1 MLIFNEKTGFSVQEP
16 QEVREE
22 VAQSWINAFKS
33 DDTPDINTAPET
45 PQGQIIDAETLAI
58 TQKDAEL
65 AFLANMFNPKTAR
78 GIWQDALAEIYF
90 IKRKKA
96 VNSRCYCVL
105 TGLKGTVIEK
115 GSKIQS
121 SADGTYWNLLEDV
134 TIQNNGSV
142 IALFECESEG
152 AVIASP
158 NTLNKIITTVAGW
171 DTVNNVQSATVGT
184 LEESQ
189 QAFEKRRYDSV
200 ALNSRGTTSSVYARV
215 LQLDNVV
222 GCYVV
227 DNKTNVVKTI
237 DNYDLKP
244 HSIYVAVLGG
254 SNQDIAE
261 AIYKSLSAGC
271 DYNGNTTIDV
281 TDENTKSVESV
292 TFMRPIQQNVY
303 IKVNLFNKDLP
314 NDYENLIKNAVINNF
329 YGLDLEVEIAGE
341 TLSRI
346 IMHDDVYSSRFL
358 PSILN
363 ANINSLLSVQVSL
376 DNVVFSDFVHIQL
389 DKEPVL
395 IADNITINVID
406 DEGINN
412 G

>member
-105 TGLKGTVIEK
+105 TGLNGTVIEK

-121 SADGTYWNLLEDV
+121 SADGTYWDLLEDV
-134 TIQNNGSV
+134 TINDNSSV
-142 IALFECESEG
+142 TALFECESEG

-171 DTVNNVQSATVGT
+171 DTVNNLQAATVGS

-200 ALNSRGTTSSVYARV
+200 ALNSVGTTASVFSRV
-215 LQLDNVV
+215 NQIDDVV

-227 DNKTNVVKTI
+227 DNKTNVNKII
-237 DNYDLKP
+237 DDYLLKP

-254 SNQDIAE
+254 NNQEIAE

-271 DYNGNTTIDV
+271 DYNGNTQITVVDPH
-281 TDENTKSVESV
+281 THAKEKV
-292 TFMRPIQQNVY
+292 TFMRPTQQNVY
-303 IKVNLFNKDLP
+303 IKVNVFDKDLP
-314 NDYENLIKNAVINNF
+314 DDYENLIKNAVITNF
-329 YGLDLEVEIAGE
+329 YGQDEQIEIAGE
-341 TLSRI
+341 AVTRA
-346 IMHDDVYSSRFL
+346 IMGQDIYASRF
-358 PSILN
+358 
-363 ANINSLLSVQVSL
+363 
-376 DNVVFSDFVHIQL
+376 
-389 DKEPVL
+389 
-395 IADNITINVID
+395 
-406 DEGINN
+406 
-412 G
+412 

>member
-22 VAQSWINAFKS
+22 IAQSWINAFKS

-105 TGLKGTVIEK
+105 TGLNGTVIEK

-121 SADGTYWNLLEDV
+121 SADNTYWDLLETV
-134 TIQNNGSV
+134 TINGNSSV
-142 IALFECESEG
+142 TALFECESEG

-171 DTVNNVQSATVGT
+171 DTVNNSQSATVGS

-200 ALNSRGTTSSVYARV
+200 ALNSVGTIASVFSRV
-215 LQLDNVV
+215 NQIDDVV

-227 DNKTNVVKTI
+227 DNKTNVNKII
-237 DNYDLKP
+237 DDYLLKP
-244 HSIYVAVLGG
+244 HSIYVAVIGG

-261 AIYKSLSAGC
+261 AIYRSLSAGC
-271 DYNGNTTIDV
+271 DYNGNTQITVVDPH
-281 TDENTKSVESV
+281 THAKEKV
-292 TFMRPIQQNVY
+292 TFMRPTQQNVY
-303 IKVNLFNKDLP
+303 IKVNVFDKDLP
-314 NDYENLIKNAVINNF
+314 DDYENLIKNAVITNF
-329 YGLDLEVEIAGE
+329 YGQDEQIEIAGE
-341 TLSRI
+341 AVTRA
-346 IMHDDVYSSRFL
+346 IMGQDIYASRFL

-363 ANINSLLSVQVSL
+363 KNISSLLSVQISL
-376 DNVVFSDFVHIQL
+376 DNQPFSDYVHSKI
-389 DKEPVL
+389 DKEPYIDESKITVNL
-395 IADNITINVID
+395 I
-406 DEGINN
+406 EP
-412 G
+412 

>member
-78 GIWQDALAEIYF
+78 GIWQDALGEIYF

-121 SADGTYWNLLEDV
+121 SADSTYWNLLETV
-134 TIQNNGSV
+134 TINGNSSV
-142 IALFECESEG
+142 TALFECESEG

-171 DTVNNVQSATVGT
+171 DTVNNSQAATVGT

-222 GCYVV
+222 GCYVI
-227 DNKTNVVKTI
+227 DNKTNIVKTI
-237 DNYDLKP
+237 DDYDLKP

-254 SNQDIAE
+254 NNQEIAE

-281 TDENTKSVESV
+281 TDENTKAVESV

-329 YGLDLEVEIAGE
+329 YGLDQEVEIAGKK
-341 TLSRI
+341 LSRI

-376 DNVVFSDFVHIQL
+376 DNVDFSDFIHIQI

-406 DEGINN
+406 DEE
-412 G
+412 

>member
-16 QEVREE
+16 QEVRKE
-22 VAQSWINAFKS
+22 VAQSWVNAFKS

-105 TGLKGTVIEK
+105 TGLNGTVIEK

-121 SADGTYWNLLEDV
+121 SADNTYWNLLEDV
-134 TIQNNGSV
+134 TINDNSSV
-142 IALFECESEG
+142 TALFECESEG

-171 DTVNNVQSATVGT
+171 DTVNNIQSATVGT

-200 ALNSRGTTSSVYARV
+200 ALNSVGTTASVFSRV
-215 LQLDNVV
+215 NQIDDVV

-227 DNKTNVVKTI
+227 DNKTNVNKII
-237 DNYDLKP
+237 DDYLLKP
-244 HSIYVAVLGG
+244 HSIYVAVIGG

-261 AIYKSLSAGC
+261 AIYRSLSAGC
-271 DYNGNTTIDV
+271 DYNGNTQITVVDPH
-281 TDENTKSVESV
+281 THAKEKV
-292 TFMRPIQQNVY
+292 TF
-303 IKVNLFNKDLP
+303 LP
-314 NDYENLIKNAVINNF
+314 LEFLCESLVM
-329 YGLDLEVEIAGE
+329 YG
-341 TLSRI
+341 
-346 IMHDDVYSSRFL
+346 
-358 PSILN
+358 
-363 ANINSLLSVQVSL
+363 
-376 DNVVFSDFVHIQL
+376 
-389 DKEPVL
+389 KEP
-395 IADNITINVID
+395 
-406 DEGINN
+406 
-412 G
+412 

>member
-22 VAQSWINAFKS
+22 IAQSWINAFKS

-105 TGLKGTVIEK
+105 TGLNGTVIEK

-121 SADGTYWNLLEDV
+121 SADSTYWNLLETV
-134 TIQNNGSV
+134 TINDNSSV
-142 IALFECESEG
+142 TALFECETEG

-171 DTVNNVQSATVGT
+171 DTVNNIQSATVGS

-200 ALNSRGTTSSVYARV
+200 ALNSVGTTASVFSRV
-215 LQLDNVV
+215 NQIDDVV

-227 DNKTNVVKTI
+227 DNKTNVNKII
-237 DNYDLKP
+237 DDYLLKP
-244 HSIYVAVLGG
+244 HSIYVAVIGG

-261 AIYKSLSAGC
+261 AIYRSLSAGC
-271 DYNGNTTIDV
+271 DYNGNTQITVVDPH
-281 TDENTKSVESV
+281 THAKEKV
-292 TFMRPIQQNVY
+292 TFMRPTLQNVY
-303 IKVNLFNKDLP
+303 IKVNVFDKDLP
-314 NDYENLIKNAVINNF
+314 DDYETLIKNAVITNF
-329 YGLDLEVEIAGE
+329 YGQDEQIEIAGE
-341 TLSRI
+341 AVTRA
-346 IMHDDVYSSRFL
+346 IMGQDIYASRFL

-363 ANINSLLSVQVSL
+363 KNISSLLSVQISL
-376 DNVVFSDFVHIQL
+376 DNQAFSDYVHIKI
-389 DKEPVL
+389 DKEPY
-395 IADNITINVID
+395 IDKSNITVNLI
-406 DEGINN
+406 EP
-412 G
+412 

>member
-22 VAQSWINAFKS
+22 ISQSWINAFKS

-96 VNSRCYCVL
+96 VNSRCYCIL

-121 SADGTYWNLLEDV
+121 EADSTYWDLLETV
-134 TIQNNGSV
+134 TINNNSSV
-142 IALFECESEG
+142 TALFECESEG

-158 NTLNKIITTVAGW
+158 NTLTKIITTVAGW
-171 DTVNNVQSATVGT
+171 DTVNNIQSATVGT

-227 DNKTNVVKTI
+227 DNKTNIVKTI
-237 DNYDLKP
+237 DDYDLKP

-254 SNQDIAE
+254 NNQEIAE

-281 TDENTKSVESV
+281 TDEHTKSVESV

-329 YGLDLEVEIAGE
+329 YGLDREVEIAGE

-406 DEGINN
+406 DEE
-412 G
+412 

>member
-22 VAQSWINAFKS
+22 MAQSWINAFKS

-121 SADGTYWNLLEDV
+121 EADGTYWNLLEDV
-134 TIQNNGSV
+134 TIHNNGSV
-142 IALFECESEG
+142 IALFECETKG

-158 NTLNKIITTVAGW
+158 NTLTKIITTVAGW
-171 DTVNNVQSATVGT
+171 DTVNNIQSATVGT

-189 QAFEKRRYDSV
+189 QSFEKRRYDSV

-215 LQLDNVV
+215 LQIDNVV

-227 DNKTNVVKTI
+227 DNKTNIVKTI
-237 DNYDLKP
+237 DDYDLKP

-271 DYNGNTTIDV
+271 DYNGNTTIEV

-314 NDYENLIKNAVINNF
+314 NDYEDLIKNAVINNF
-329 YGLDLEVEIAGE
+329 YGLDREVEIAGE
-341 TLSRI
+341 TLSRV

-376 DNVVFSDFVHIQL
+376 DNVDFSDFIHIQL

-406 DEGINN
+406 KE
-412 G
+412 

>member
-22 VAQSWINAFKS
+22 IAQSWINAFKS

-105 TGLKGTVIEK
+105 TGLNGTVIEK

-121 SADGTYWNLLEDV
+121 SADGTYWDLLETV
-134 TIQNNGSV
+134 TINDNSSV
-142 IALFECESEG
+142 TALFECETEG

-171 DTVNNVQSATVGT
+171 DTVNNIWSATVGS

-200 ALNSRGTTSSVYARV
+200 ALNSVGTTASVFSRV
-215 LQLDNVV
+215 NQIDDVV

-227 DNKTNVVKTI
+227 DNKTNVNKII
-237 DNYDLKP
+237 DDYLLKP
-244 HSIYVAVLGG
+244 HSIYVAVIGG

-261 AIYKSLSAGC
+261 AIYRSLSAGC
-271 DYNGNTTIDV
+271 DYNGNTQV
-281 TDENTKSVESV
+281 TVVDPHTHAKEKV
-292 TFMRPIQQNVY
+292 TFMRPTPQNVY
-303 IKVNLFNKDLP
+303 IKVNVFDKDLP
-314 NDYENLIKNAVINNF
+314 DDYDTLIKNAVITNF
-329 YGLDLEVEIAGE
+329 YGQDEQIEIAGE
-341 TLSRI
+341 AVTRA
-346 IMHDDVYSSRFL
+346 IMGQDIYASRFL

-363 ANINSLLSVQVSL
+363 KNISSLLSVQISL
-376 DNVVFSDFVHIQL
+376 DNQTFSDYVHIKI
-389 DKEPVL
+389 DKEPY
-395 IADNITINVID
+395 IDESNITVNLI
-406 DEGINN
+406 EP
-412 G
+412 

>member
-22 VAQSWINAFKS
+22 IAQSWINAFKS

-105 TGLKGTVIEK
+105 TGLNGTVIEK

-121 SADGTYWNLLEDV
+121 EADNTYWNLLEDV

-152 AVIASP
+152 AIIASP
-158 NTLNKIITTVAGW
+158 NTLTKIITTVAGW
-171 DTVNNVQSATVGT
+171 DTVNNIQSATVGT

-200 ALNSRGTTSSVYARV
+200 ALNSVGTIASVFSRV
-215 LQLDNVV
+215 NQIDDVV

-227 DNKTNVVKTI
+227 DNKTNVNKII
-237 DNYDLKP
+237 DDYFLKP
-244 HSIYVAVLGG
+244 HSIYVAVIGG

-261 AIYKSLSAGC
+261 AIYRSLSAGC
-271 DYNGNTTIDV
+271 DYNGNTQITVVDPH
-281 TDENTKSVESV
+281 THAKEKV
-292 TFMRPIQQNVY
+292 TFMRPTQQKVY
-303 IKVNLFNKDLP
+303 IKVNVFDKDLP
-314 NDYENLIKNAVINNF
+314 DDYENLIKNAVITNF
-329 YGLDLEVEIAGE
+329 YGQDEQIEIAGE
-341 TLSRI
+341 AVTRA
-346 IMHDDVYSSRFL
+346 IMGDDIYASRFL

-363 ANINSLLSVQVSL
+363 KNISSLLSVQISL
-376 DNVVFSDFVHIQL
+376 DNKVFSDYVHIKI
-389 DKEPVL
+389 DKEPY
-395 IADNITINVID
+395 IDESNITVNLI
-406 DEGINN
+406 EP
-412 G
+412 

>member
-22 VAQSWINAFKS
+22 IAQSWINAFKS

-96 VNSRCYCVL
+96 VNSRCYCIL
-105 TGLKGTVIEK
+105 TGLNGTVIEK

-121 SADGTYWNLLEDV
+121 SADSTYWDLLETV
-134 TIQNNGSV
+134 TINDNSSV
-142 IALFECESEG
+142 TALFECESEG

-171 DTVNNVQSATVGT
+171 DTVNNIQSATVGS

-200 ALNSRGTTSSVYARV
+200 ALNSVGTTASVFSRV
-215 LQLDNVV
+215 NQIDDVV

-227 DNKTNVVKTI
+227 DNKTNVNKII
-237 DNYDLKP
+237 DDYLLKP
-244 HSIYVAVLGG
+244 HSIYVAVIGG

-261 AIYKSLSAGC
+261 AIYRSLSAGC
-271 DYNGNTTIDV
+271 DYNGNTQITVADPH
-281 TDENTKSVESV
+281 THAKEKV
-292 TFMRPIQQNVY
+292 TFMRPTLQNVY
-303 IKVNLFNKDLP
+303 IKVNVFDKDLP
-314 NDYENLIKNAVINNF
+314 DDYENLIKNAVITNF
-329 YGLDLEVEIAGE
+329 YGQDEQIEIAGE
-341 TLSRI
+341 AVTRA
-346 IMHDDVYSSRFL
+346 IMGQDIYASRFL

-363 ANINSLLSVQVSL
+363 KNISSLLSVQISL
-376 DNVVFSDFVHIQL
+376 DNQVFSDYVHIKI
-389 DKEPVL
+389 DKEPY
-395 IADNITINVID
+395 IDESNITVNLI
-406 DEGINN
+406 EP
-412 G
+412 

>member
-105 TGLKGTVIEK
+105 TGLNGTVIEK

-121 SADGTYWNLLEDV
+121 SADGTYWDLLEDV
-134 TIQNNGSV
+134 TINDNSSV
-142 IALFECESEG
+142 TALFECESEG

-171 DTVNNVQSATVGT
+171 DTVNNSQSATVGS

-200 ALNSRGTTSSVYARV
+200 ALNSVGTTASVFSRV
-215 LQLDNVV
+215 NQIDDVV

-227 DNKTNVVKTI
+227 DNKTNVNKII
-237 DNYDLKP
+237 DDYLLKP
-244 HSIYVAVLGG
+244 HSIYVAVIGG

-261 AIYKSLSAGC
+261 AIYRSLSAGC
-271 DYNGNTTIDV
+271 DYNGNTQITVVDPHTHAKEKVI
-281 TDENTKSVESV
+281 
-292 TFMRPIQQNVY
+292 FMRPTLQNVY
-303 IKVNLFNKDLP
+303 IKVNVFDKDLP
-314 NDYENLIKNAVINNF
+314 DNYETLIKNAVITNF
-329 YGLDLEVEIAGE
+329 YGQDEQIEIAGE
-341 TLSRI
+341 AVTRA
-346 IMHDDVYSSRFL
+346 IMGQDIYASRFL

-363 ANINSLLSVQVSL
+363 KNISSLLSVQISL
-376 DNVVFSDFVHIQL
+376 DNQSFSDYVHIKI
-389 DKEPVL
+389 DKEPY
-395 IADNITINVID
+395 IDESNITVNLI
-406 DEGINN
+406 EP
-412 G
+412 

>member
-22 VAQSWINAFKS
+22 IAQSWINAFKS

-105 TGLKGTVIEK
+105 TGLNGTVIEK

-121 SADGTYWNLLEDV
+121 SADSTYWDLLEDV
-134 TIQNNGSV
+134 TINDNSSV
-142 IALFECESEG
+142 TALFECESEG

-158 NTLNKIITTVAGW
+158 NTLNKIITTIAGW
-171 DTVNNVQSATVGT
+171 DTVNNIQPAAVGS

-200 ALNSRGTTSSVYARV
+200 ALNSVGTTASVFSRV
-215 LQLDNVV
+215 NQIDDVV

-227 DNKTNVVKTI
+227 DNKTNVNKII
-237 DNYDLKP
+237 DDYLLKP

-261 AIYKSLSAGC
+261 AIYRSLSAGC
-271 DYNGNTTIDV
+271 DYNGNTQITVIDPH
-281 TDENTKSVESV
+281 THAKEKV
-292 TFMRPIQQNVY
+292 TFMRPALQNVY
-303 IKVNLFNKDLP
+303 IKVNVFDKDLP
-314 NDYENLIKNAVINNF
+314 DDYENLIKNAVITNF
-329 YGLDLEVEIAGE
+329 YGQDEQIEIAGE
-341 TLSRI
+341 AVTRA
-346 IMHDDVYSSRFL
+346 IMGDDIYASRFL

-363 ANINSLLSVQVSL
+363 KNISSLLSVQISL
-376 DNVVFSDFVHIQL
+376 DNQTFSDYVHIKI
-389 DKEPVL
+389 DKEPY
-395 IADNITINVID
+395 ISSANITVNLI
-406 DEGINN
+406 EAEE
-412 G
+412 

>member
-22 VAQSWINAFKS
+22 IAQSWINAFKS

-105 TGLKGTVIEK
+105 TGLNGTVIEK

-121 SADGTYWNLLEDV
+121 SADSTYWDLLETV
-134 TIQNNGSV
+134 TINGNSSV
-142 IALFECESEG
+142 TALFECESEG

-171 DTVNNVQSATVGT
+171 DTVNNSQSATVGS

-200 ALNSRGTTSSVYARV
+200 ALNSVGTTASVFSRV
-215 LQLDNVV
+215 NQIDDVV

-227 DNKTNVVKTI
+227 DNKTNVNKII
-237 DNYDLKP
+237 DDYLLKP
-244 HSIYVAVLGG
+244 HSIYVAVIGG

-261 AIYKSLSAGC
+261 AIYRSLSAGC
-271 DYNGNTTIDV
+271 DYNGNTQITVVDPH
-281 TDENTKSVESV
+281 THAKEKV
-292 TFMRPIQQNVY
+292 TFMRPTPQNVY
-303 IKVNLFNKDLP
+303 IKVNVFDKDLP
-314 NDYENLIKNAVINNF
+314 DDYENLIKNAVITNF
-329 YGLDLEVEIAGE
+329 YGQDEQIEIAGE
-341 TLSRI
+341 AVTRA
-346 IMHDDVYSSRFL
+346 IMGQDIYASRFL

-363 ANINSLLSVQVSL
+363 KNISSLLSVQISL
-376 DNVVFSDFVHIQL
+376 DNQSFSDYVHIKI
-389 DKEPVL
+389 DKEPY
-395 IADNITINVID
+395 IDENNITVNLI
-406 DEGINN
+406 EP
-412 G
+412 

>member
-22 VAQSWINAFKS
+22 IAQSWINAFKS

-105 TGLKGTVIEK
+105 TGLNGTVIEK

-121 SADGTYWNLLEDV
+121 STDSTYWDLLETV
-134 TIQNNGSV
+134 TIEGNSSV
-142 IALFECESEG
+142 TALFECESEG

-171 DTVNNVQSATVGT
+171 DTVNNSQSATVGS

-200 ALNSRGTTSSVYARV
+200 ALNSVGTTASVFSRV
-215 LQLDNVV
+215 NQIDDVV

-227 DNKTNVVKTI
+227 DNKTNVNKII
-237 DNYDLKP
+237 DDYLLKP
-244 HSIYVAVLGG
+244 HSIYVAVIGG

-261 AIYKSLSAGC
+261 AIYRSLSAGC
-271 DYNGNTTIDV
+271 DYNGNTQITVVDPHTHAKEKI
-281 TDENTKSVESV
+281 
-292 TFMRPIQQNVY
+292 TFMRPTPQNVY
-303 IKVNLFNKDLP
+303 IKVNVFDKDLP
-314 NDYENLIKNAVINNF
+314 DDYDTLIKNAVITNF
-329 YGLDLEVEIAGE
+329 YGQDEQIEIAGE
-341 TLSRI
+341 AVTRA
-346 IMHDDVYSSRFL
+346 IMGQDIYASRFL

-363 ANINSLLSVQVSL
+363 KNISSLLSVQISL
-376 DNVVFSDFVHIQL
+376 DNQTFSDYVHIKI
-389 DKEPVL
+389 DKEPY
-395 IADNITINVID
+395 IDESNITVNLI
-406 DEGINN
+406 
-412 G
+412 

>member
-22 VAQSWINAFKS
+22 VAQSWVNAFKS
-33 DDTPDINTAPET
+33 DNTPDINTAPET

-90 IKRKKA
+90 IKRKKS

-105 TGLKGTVIEK
+105 TGLNGTVIEK

-121 SADGTYWNLLEDV
+121 AADNTYWNLLETV
-134 TIQNNGSV
+134 TIKNDGSV
-142 IALFECESEG
+142 IALFECETEG
-152 AVIASP
+152 AIIASP
-158 NTLNKIITTVAGW
+158 NTLTKIITTVAGW
-171 DTVNNVQSATVGT
+171 DTVNNSQAATVGT

-271 DYNGNTTIDV
+271 DYNGNTTIDI
-281 TDENTKSVESV
+281 TDEHTKAVESV
-292 TFMRPIQQNVY
+292 TFMRPVQQNVY

-314 NDYENLIKNAVINNF
+314 NDYETLIKNAVINNF
-329 YGLDLEVEIAGE
+329 YGLDQEVEIAGE

-376 DNVVFSDFVHIQL
+376 DNVDFSDFVHIQL

-406 DEGINN
+406 DEE
-412 G
+412 

>member
-22 VAQSWINAFKS
+22 IAQSWINAFKS

-105 TGLKGTVIEK
+105 TGLNGTVIEK

-121 SADGTYWNLLEDV
+121 SADGTYWDLLEDV
-134 TIQNNGSV
+134 TINDNSSV
-142 IALFECESEG
+142 TALFECESEG

-171 DTVNNVQSATVGT
+171 DTVNNLQAATVGS

-200 ALNSRGTTSSVYARV
+200 ALNSVGTTASVFSRV
-215 LQLDNVV
+215 NQIDDVV

-227 DNKTNVVKTI
+227 DNKTNVNKII
-237 DNYDLKP
+237 DDYLLKP

-254 SNQDIAE
+254 NNQEIAE

-271 DYNGNTTIDV
+271 DYNGNTQITVVDPH
-281 TDENTKSVESV
+281 THAKEKV
-292 TFMRPIQQNVY
+292 TFMRPTQQNVY
-303 IKVNLFNKDLP
+303 IKVNVFDKDLP
-314 NDYENLIKNAVINNF
+314 DDYENLIKNAVITNF
-329 YGLDLEVEIAGE
+329 YGQDEQIEIAGE
-341 TLSRI
+341 AVTRA
-346 IMHDDVYSSRFL
+346 IMGQDIYASRFL

-363 ANINSLLSVQVSL
+363 KNISSLLSVQISL
-376 DNVVFSDFVHIQL
+376 DNQTFSDYVHIKI
-389 DKEPVL
+389 DKEPY
-395 IADNITINVID
+395 IDESNITVNLI
-406 DEGINN
+406 EP
-412 G
+412 

>member
-22 VAQSWINAFKS
+22 IAQSWINAFKS

-105 TGLKGTVIEK
+105 TGLNGTVIEK

-121 SADGTYWNLLEDV
+121 SADGTYWDLLEDV
-134 TIQNNGSV
+134 TINDNSSV
-142 IALFECESEG
+142 TALFECESEG

-171 DTVNNVQSATVGT
+171 DTVNNLQAATVGS

-200 ALNSRGTTSSVYARV
+200 ALNSVGTTASVFSRV
-215 LQLDNVV
+215 NQIDDVV

-227 DNKTNVVKTI
+227 DNKTNVNKII
-237 DNYDLKP
+237 DDYLLKP

-254 SNQDIAE
+254 NNQEIAE

-271 DYNGNTTIDV
+271 DYNGNTQITVVDSH
-281 TDENTKSVESV
+281 THAKEKV
-292 TFMRPIQQNVY
+292 TFMRPTQQNVY
-303 IKVNLFNKDLP
+303 IKVNVFDKDLP
-314 NDYENLIKNAVINNF
+314 DDYENLIKNAVISNF
-329 YGLDLEVEIAGE
+329 YGQDEQIEIAGE
-341 TLSRI
+341 AVTRA
-346 IMHDDVYSSRFL
+346 IMGQDIYASRFL

-363 ANINSLLSVQVSL
+363 KNISSLLSVQISL
-376 DNVVFSDFVHIQL
+376 DNQTFSDYVHIKI
-389 DKEPVL
+389 DKEPY
-395 IADNITINVID
+395 IDESNITVNLI
-406 DEGINN
+406 EP
-412 G
+412 

>member
-105 TGLKGTVIEK
+105 TGLNGTLIEK

-121 SADGTYWNLLEDV
+121 SADNTYWDLLETV
-134 TIQNNGSV
+134 TINDNSSV
-142 IALFECESEG
+142 TALFECETEG

-171 DTVNNVQSATVGT
+171 DTVNNSQAATVGS

-200 ALNSRGTTSSVYARV
+200 ALNSVGTTASVFSRV
-215 LQLDNVV
+215 NQIDDVV

-227 DNKTNVVKTI
+227 DNKTNVNKII
-237 DNYDLKP
+237 DDYLLKP
-244 HSIYVAVLGG
+244 HSIYVAVIGG

-261 AIYKSLSAGC
+261 AIYRSLSAGC
-271 DYNGNTTIDV
+271 DYNGNTQITVVDPH
-281 TDENTKSVESV
+281 THAKEKV
-292 TFMRPIQQNVY
+292 TFMRPTSQNVY
-303 IKVNLFNKDLP
+303 IKVNVFDKDLP
-314 NDYENLIKNAVINNF
+314 DDYENLIKNAVITNF
-329 YGLDLEVEIAGE
+329 YGQDEQIEIAGE
-341 TLSRI
+341 AVTRA
-346 IMHDDVYSSRFL
+346 IMGQDIYASRFL

-363 ANINSLLSVQVSL
+363 KNISSLLSVQISL
-376 DNVVFSDFVHIQL
+376 DNQTFSDYVHIKI
-389 DKEPVL
+389 DKEPY
-395 IADNITINVID
+395 IDESNITVNLI
-406 DEGINN
+406 EP
-412 G
+412 

>member
-22 VAQSWINAFKS
+22 IAQSWINAFKS

-105 TGLKGTVIEK
+105 SGLNGTVIEK

-121 SADGTYWNLLEDV
+121 SADSTYWDLLEDV
-134 TIQNNGSV
+134 TIEGNSSV
-142 IALFECESEG
+142 TALFECESEG

-171 DTVNNVQSATVGT
+171 DTVNNIQSATVGS

-200 ALNSRGTTSSVYARV
+200 ALNSVGTTASVFSRV
-215 LQLDNVV
+215 NQIDDVV

-227 DNKTNVVKTI
+227 DNKTNVNKII
-237 DNYDLKP
+237 DDYLLKP
-244 HSIYVAVLGG
+244 HSIYVAVIGG

-261 AIYKSLSAGC
+261 AIYRSLSAGC
-271 DYNGNTTIDV
+271 DYNGNTQV
-281 TDENTKSVESV
+281 TVVDPHTHAKEKV
-292 TFMRPIQQNVY
+292 TFMRPAPQNVY
-303 IKVNLFNKDLP
+303 IKVNVFDKDLP
-314 NDYENLIKNAVINNF
+314 DDYENLIKNAVITNF
-329 YGLDLEVEIAGE
+329 YGQDEQIEIAGE
-341 TLSRI
+341 AVTRA
-346 IMHDDVYSSRFL
+346 IMGQDIYASRFL

-363 ANINSLLSVQVSL
+363 KNISSLLSVQISL
-376 DNVVFSDFVHIQL
+376 DNQVFSDYVHIKI
-389 DKEPVL
+389 DKEPYV
-395 IADNITINVID
+395 DESNITVNLI
-406 DEGINN
+406 EP
-412 G
+412 

>member
-1 MLIFNEKTGFSVQEP
+1 MLIFNEKTGFTVQEP

-105 TGLKGTVIEK
+105 TGLNGTLIEK

-121 SADGTYWNLLEDV
+121 SADSTYWDLLEDV
-134 TIQNNGSV
+134 TINDNSSV
-142 IALFECESEG
+142 TALFECESEG

-171 DTVNNVQSATVGT
+171 DTVNNSQAATVGS

-200 ALNSRGTTSSVYARV
+200 ALNSVGTTASVFSRV
-215 LQLDNVV
+215 NQIDDVV

-227 DNKTNVVKTI
+227 DNKTNVNKII
-237 DNYDLKP
+237 DDYLLKP
-244 HSIYVAVLGG
+244 HSIYVAVIGG

-261 AIYKSLSAGC
+261 AIYRSLSAGC
-271 DYNGNTTIDV
+271 DYNGNTQITVVDPH
-281 TDENTKSVESV
+281 THAKEKV
-292 TFMRPIQQNVY
+292 TFMRPTPQNVY
-303 IKVNLFNKDLP
+303 IKVNVFDKDLP
-314 NDYENLIKNAVINNF
+314 DDYENLIKNAVITNF
-329 YGLDLEVEIAGE
+329 YGQDEQIEIAGE
-341 TLSRI
+341 AVTRA
-346 IMHDDVYSSRFL
+346 IMGQDIYASRFL

-363 ANINSLLSVQVSL
+363 KNISSLLSVQISL
-376 DNVVFSDFVHIQL
+376 DNQSFSDYVHIKI
-389 DKEPVL
+389 DKEPY
-395 IADNITINVID
+395 IDESNITVNLI
-406 DEGINN
+406 EP
-412 G
+412 

>member
-16 QEVREE
+16 AEVREE
-22 VAQSWINAFKS
+22 IAQSWINAFKS

-105 TGLKGTVIEK
+105 TGLNGTVIEK

-121 SADGTYWNLLEDV
+121 SADNTYWDLLEDV
-134 TIQNNGSV
+134 TINGNSSV
-142 IALFECESEG
+142 TALFECESEG
-152 AVIASP
+152 AIIASP
-158 NTLNKIITTVAGW
+158 NTLTKIITTIAGW
-171 DTVNNVQSATVGT
+171 DTVNNSQSATVGS

-200 ALNSRGTTSSVYARV
+200 ALNSVGTTASVFSRV
-215 LQLDNVV
+215 NQIDDVV

-227 DNKTNVVKTI
+227 DNKTNVNKII
-237 DNYDLKP
+237 DDYLLKP
-244 HSIYVAVLGG
+244 HSIYVAVIGG

-261 AIYKSLSAGC
+261 AIYRSLSAGC
-271 DYNGNTTIDV
+271 DYNGNTQITVVDPH
-281 TDENTKSVESV
+281 THAKEKV
-292 TFMRPIQQNVY
+292 TFMRPISQNVY
-303 IKVNLFNKDLP
+303 IKVNVFDKDLP
-314 NDYENLIKNAVINNF
+314 DDYETLIKNAVITNF
-329 YGLDLEVEIAGE
+329 YGQDEQIEIAGE
-341 TLSRI
+341 AVTRA
-346 IMHDDVYSSRFL
+346 IMGQDIYASRFL

-363 ANINSLLSVQVSL
+363 KNISSLLSVQISL
-376 DNVVFSDFVHIQL
+376 DNQIFSDYVHIKI
-389 DKEPVL
+389 DKEPY
-395 IADNITINVID
+395 ISSANITVNLI
-406 DEGINN
+406 EAEE
-412 G
+412 

>member
-22 VAQSWINAFKS
+22 IAQSWINAFKS

-105 TGLKGTVIEK
+105 TGLNGTVIEK

-121 SADGTYWNLLEDV
+121 SADGTYWDLLEDV
-134 TIQNNGSV
+134 TINDNSSV
-142 IALFECESEG
+142 TALFECESEG

-171 DTVNNVQSATVGT
+171 DTVNNLQAATVGS

-200 ALNSRGTTSSVYARV
+200 ALNSVGTTASVFSRV
-215 LQLDNVV
+215 NQIDDVV

-227 DNKTNVVKTI
+227 DNKTNVNKII
-237 DNYDLKP
+237 DDYLLKP

-254 SNQDIAE
+254 NNQEIAE

-271 DYNGNTTIDV
+271 DYNGNTQITVVDPH
-281 TDENTKSVESV
+281 THAKEKV
-292 TFMRPIQQNVY
+292 TFMRPTQQNVY
-303 IKVNLFNKDLP
+303 IKVNVFDKDLP
-314 NDYENLIKNAVINNF
+314 DDYENLIKNAVISNF
-329 YGLDLEVEIAGE
+329 YGQDEQIEIAGE
-341 TLSRI
+341 AVTRV
-346 IMHDDVYSSRFL
+346 IMGQDIYASRFL

-363 ANINSLLSVQVSL
+363 KNISSLLSVQISL
-376 DNVVFSDFVHIQL
+376 DNQTFSDYVHIKI
-389 DKEPVL
+389 DKEPY
-395 IADNITINVID
+395 IDESNITVNLI
-406 DEGINN
+406 EP
-412 G
+412 

>member
-22 VAQSWINAFKS
+22 MAQSWINAFKS

-96 VNSRCYCVL
+96 VNSRCYCIL

-134 TIQNNGSV
+134 AIQNNGSV
-142 IALFECESEG
+142 IALFECETEG

-158 NTLNKIITTVAGW
+158 NTLTKIITTVAGW
-171 DTVNNVQSATVGT
+171 DTVNNSQAATVGT

-237 DNYDLKP
+237 DNYNLKP

-254 SNQDIAE
+254 NNQEIAE

-281 TDENTKSVESV
+281 TDENTKAVEPV
-292 TFMRPIQQNVY
+292 TFMRPVQQNVY

-314 NDYENLIKNAVINNF
+314 NDYETLIKNAIINNF
-329 YGLDLEVEIAGE
+329 YGLDREVEIAGE

-376 DNVVFSDFVHIQL
+376 DNVDFSDFVHIQL

-406 DEGINN
+406 DEE
-412 G
+412 

>member
-22 VAQSWINAFKS
+22 MAQSWINAFKS

-121 SADGTYWNLLEDV
+121 EADGTYWNLLEEV
-134 TIQNNGSV
+134 AIKNNGSV
-142 IALFECESEG
+142 IALFESETEG

-171 DTVNNVQSATVGT
+171 DTVNNSQAATVGT

-189 QAFEKRRYDSV
+189 QAFETRRYDSV

-227 DNKTNVVKTI
+227 DNKTNIVKTI
-237 DNYDLKP
+237 DDYDLKP

-271 DYNGNTTIDV
+271 DYNGNTTIDI
-281 TDENTKSVESV
+281 TDKNTKAVESV

-314 NDYENLIKNAVINNF
+314 NDYESLIKNAVINNF

-395 IADNITINVID
+395 IADNIIINVIN
-406 DEGINN
+406 DEE
-412 G
+412 

>member
-22 VAQSWINAFKS
+22 IAQSWINAFKS

-105 TGLKGTVIEK
+105 TGLNGTVIEK

-121 SADGTYWNLLEDV
+121 SADGTYWDLLEDV
-134 TIQNNGSV
+134 TIQNNSSV
-142 IALFECESEG
+142 TALFECESEG

-158 NTLNKIITTVAGW
+158 NTLTKIITTVAGW
-171 DTVNNVQSATVGT
+171 DTVNNIQSAIVGS

-200 ALNSRGTTSSVYARV
+200 ALNSVGTTASVFSRV
-215 LQLDNVV
+215 NQIDDVV

-227 DNKTNVVKTI
+227 DNKTNVNKII
-237 DNYDLKP
+237 DEYLLKP
-244 HSIYVAVLGG
+244 HSIYVAVIGG

-261 AIYKSLSAGC
+261 AIYRSLSAGC
-271 DYNGNTTIDV
+271 DYNGNTQV
-281 TDENTKSVESV
+281 TVVDPHTHAKEKV
-292 TFMRPIQQNVY
+292 TFMRPTPQNVY
-303 IKVNLFNKDLP
+303 IKVNVFDKDLP
-314 NDYENLIKNAVINNF
+314 DDYENLIKNAVITNF
-329 YGLDLEVEIAGE
+329 YGQDEQIEIAGE
-341 TLSRI
+341 AVTRA
-346 IMHDDVYSSRFL
+346 IMGQDIYASRFL

-363 ANINSLLSVQVSL
+363 KNISSLLSVQISL
-376 DNVVFSDFVHIQL
+376 DNQTFSDYVHIKI
-389 DKEPVL
+389 DKEPY
-395 IADNITINVID
+395 IDESNITVNLI
-406 DEGINN
+406 EP
-412 G
+412 

>member
-22 VAQSWINAFKS
+22 IAQSWINAFKS

-105 TGLKGTVIEK
+105 TGLNGTVIEK

-121 SADGTYWNLLEDV
+121 SADSTYWDLLEDV
-134 TIQNNGSV
+134 TIEGNSSV
-142 IALFECESEG
+142 TALFECESEG

-171 DTVNNVQSATVGT
+171 DTVNNIQSATVGS

-200 ALNSRGTTSSVYARV
+200 ALNSVGTTASVFSRV
-215 LQLDNVV
+215 NQIDDVV

-227 DNKTNVVKTI
+227 DNKTNVNKII
-237 DNYDLKP
+237 DDYLLKP
-244 HSIYVAVLGG
+244 HSIYVAVIGG

-261 AIYKSLSAGC
+261 AIYRSLSAGC
-271 DYNGNTTIDV
+271 DYNGNTQITVVDPH
-281 TDENTKSVESV
+281 THAKEKV
-292 TFMRPIQQNVY
+292 TFMRPTPQNVY
-303 IKVNLFNKDLP
+303 IKVNVFDKDLP
-314 NDYENLIKNAVINNF
+314 DDYENLIKNAVITNF
-329 YGLDLEVEIAGE
+329 YGQDEQIEIAGE
-341 TLSRI
+341 AVTRA
-346 IMHDDVYSSRFL
+346 IMGQDIYASRFL

-363 ANINSLLSVQVSL
+363 KNISSLLSVQISL
-376 DNVVFSDFVHIQL
+376 DNQSFSDYVHIKI
-389 DKEPVL
+389 DKEPY
-395 IADNITINVID
+395 IDENNITVNLI
-406 DEGINN
+406 EP
-412 G
+412 

>member
-22 VAQSWINAFKS
+22 IAQSWINAFKS

-58 TQKDAEL
+58 TQKDSEL

-96 VNSRCYCVL
+96 VNSRCYCIL

-121 SADGTYWNLLEDV
+121 EADGTYWNLLEDV

-142 IALFECESEG
+142 IALFECETEG
-152 AVIASP
+152 AIIASP
-158 NTLNKIITTVAGW
+158 NTLTKIITTVAGW
-171 DTVNNVQSATVGT
+171 DTVNNIQSATVGT

-227 DNKTNVVKTI
+227 DNKTNIVKTI

-254 SNQDIAE
+254 NNQEIAE

-314 NDYENLIKNAVINNF
+314 NDYEDLIKNAVINNF
-329 YGLDLEVEIAGE
+329 YGLDSEVEIAGE
-341 TLSRI
+341 TLSRV

-406 DEGINN
+406 DKE
-412 G
+412 

>member
-22 VAQSWINAFKS
+22 MAQSWINAFKS

-96 VNSRCYCVL
+96 VNSRCYCIL

-121 SADGTYWNLLEDV
+121 SADNTYWNSLEDV

-142 IALFECESEG
+142 IALFECETEG

-158 NTLNKIITTVAGW
+158 NTLTKIITTVAGW
-171 DTVNNVQSATVGT
+171 DTVNNIQSATVGT

-237 DNYDLKP
+237 DEYDLKP

-281 TDENTKSVESV
+281 ADENTKSVESV
-292 TFMRPIQQNVY
+292 TFMRPVQQNVY

-314 NDYENLIKNAVINNF
+314 NDYEDLIKNAVINNF

-376 DNVVFSDFVHIQL
+376 DNVVFGDFVHIQL

-406 DEGINN
+406 DEES
-412 G
+412 

>member
-105 TGLKGTVIEK
+105 SGLNGTVIEK

-121 SADGTYWNLLEDV
+121 SADNTYWNLLEDV

-171 DTVNNVQSATVGT
+171 DTVNNSQSATVGS

-200 ALNSRGTTSSVYARV
+200 ALNSVGTTASVFSRV
-215 LQLDNVV
+215 NQIDDVV

-227 DNKTNVVKTI
+227 DNKTNVNKII
-237 DNYDLKP
+237 DDYLLKP
-244 HSIYVAVLGG
+244 HSIYVAVIGG
-254 SNQDIAE
+254 SDQDIAE
-261 AIYKSLSAGC
+261 AIYRSLSAGC
-271 DYNGNTTIDV
+271 DYNGNTQITVVDPH
-281 TDENTKSVESV
+281 THAKEKV
-292 TFMRPIQQNVY
+292 TFMRPTQQNVY
-303 IKVNLFNKDLP
+303 IKVNVFDKDLP
-314 NDYENLIKNAVINNF
+314 DDYETLIKNAVITNF
-329 YGLDLEVEIAGE
+329 YGQDEQIEIAGE
-341 TLSRI
+341 AVTRA
-346 IMHDDVYSSRFL
+346 IMGQDIYASRFL
-358 PSILN
+358 PSIVN
-363 ANINSLLSVQVSL
+363 KNISSLLSVQISL
-376 DNVVFSDFVHIQL
+376 DNKTFSDYVHIKI
-389 DKEPVL
+389 DKEPY
-395 IADNITINVID
+395 ISSANITVNLI
-406 DEGINN
+406 EAEE
-412 G
+412 

>member
-22 VAQSWINAFKS
+22 IAQSWINAFKS

-105 TGLKGTVIEK
+105 TGLNGTVIEK

-121 SADGTYWNLLEDV
+121 SADSTYWDLLETV
-134 TIQNNGSV
+134 TINGNSSV
-142 IALFECESEG
+142 TALFECESEG

-171 DTVNNVQSATVGT
+171 DTVNNIQSATVGS

-200 ALNSRGTTSSVYARV
+200 ALNSVGTTASVFSRV
-215 LQLDNVV
+215 NQIDDVV

-227 DNKTNVVKTI
+227 DNKTNVNKII
-237 DNYDLKP
+237 DDYLLKP
-244 HSIYVAVLGG
+244 HSIYVAVIGG

-261 AIYKSLSAGC
+261 AIYRSLSAGC
-271 DYNGNTTIDV
+271 DYNGNTQITVVDPH
-281 TDENTKSVESV
+281 THAKEKV
-292 TFMRPIQQNVY
+292 TFMRPTPQNVY
-303 IKVNLFNKDLP
+303 IKVNVFDKDLP
-314 NDYENLIKNAVINNF
+314 DDYENLIKNAVITNF
-329 YGLDLEVEIAGE
+329 YGQDEQIEIAGE
-341 TLSRI
+341 AVTRA
-346 IMHDDVYSSRFL
+346 IMGQDIYASRFL

-363 ANINSLLSVQVSL
+363 KNISSLLSVQISL
-376 DNVVFSDFVHIQL
+376 DNQSFSDYVHIKI
-389 DKEPVL
+389 DKEPY
-395 IADNITINVID
+395 IDENNITVNLI
-406 DEGINN
+406 EP
-412 G
+412 

>member
-105 TGLKGTVIEK
+105 TGLNGTVIEK

-121 SADGTYWNLLEDV
+121 SADSTYWDLLEDV
-134 TIQNNGSV
+134 TINDNSSV
-142 IALFECESEG
+142 TALFECESEG
-152 AVIASP
+152 AIIASP

-171 DTVNNVQSATVGT
+171 DTVNNTQSATVGS

-200 ALNSRGTTSSVYARV
+200 ALNSVGTTASVFSRV
-215 LQLDNVV
+215 NQIDDVV

-227 DNKTNVVKTI
+227 DNKTNVNKII
-237 DNYDLKP
+237 DDYLLKP
-244 HSIYVAVLGG
+244 HSIYVAVIGG

-261 AIYKSLSAGC
+261 AIYRSLSAGC
-271 DYNGNTTIDV
+271 DYNGNTQITVVDPH
-281 TDENTKSVESV
+281 THAKEKV
-292 TFMRPIQQNVY
+292 TFMRPTSQNVY
-303 IKVNLFNKDLP
+303 IKVNVFDKDLP
-314 NDYENLIKNAVINNF
+314 DDYENLIKNAVITNF
-329 YGLDLEVEIAGE
+329 YGQDEQIEIAGE
-341 TLSRI
+341 AVTRA
-346 IMHDDVYSSRFL
+346 IMGQDIYASRFL

-363 ANINSLLSVQVSL
+363 KNISSLLSVQISL
-376 DNVVFSDFVHIQL
+376 DNQTFSDYVHIKI
-389 DKEPVL
+389 DKEPY
-395 IADNITINVID
+395 IDESNITVNLI
-406 DEGINN
+406 EP
-412 G
+412 

>member
-22 VAQSWINAFKS
+22 IAQSWINAFKS

-105 TGLKGTVIEK
+105 SGLNGTVIEK

-121 SADGTYWNLLEDV
+121 SADNTYWNLLEDV

-171 DTVNNVQSATVGT
+171 DTVNNSQSATVGS

-200 ALNSRGTTSSVYARV
+200 ALNSVGTTASVFSRV
-215 LQLDNVV
+215 NQIDDVV

-227 DNKTNVVKTI
+227 DNKTNVNKII
-237 DNYDLKP
+237 DDYLLKP
-244 HSIYVAVLGG
+244 HSIYVAVIGG

-271 DYNGNTTIDV
+271 DYNGNTQITVVDPH
-281 TDENTKSVESV
+281 THAKEKV
-292 TFMRPIQQNVY
+292 TFMRPTQQNVY
-303 IKVNLFNKDLP
+303 IKVNVFDKDLP
-314 NDYENLIKNAVINNF
+314 DDYETLIKNAVITNF
-329 YGLDLEVEIAGE
+329 YGQDEQIEIAGE
-341 TLSRI
+341 AVTRA
-346 IMHDDVYSSRFL
+346 IMGDDIYASRFL

-363 ANINSLLSVQVSL
+363 KNISSLLSVQISL
-376 DNVVFSDFVHIQL
+376 DNKTFSDYVHIKI
-389 DKEPVL
+389 DKEPY
-395 IADNITINVID
+395 ISSANITVNLI
-406 DEGINN
+406 EAEE
-412 G
+412 

>member
-22 VAQSWINAFKS
+22 MAQSWINAFKS

-96 VNSRCYCVL
+96 INSRCYCIL

-121 SADGTYWNLLEDV
+121 VADGTYWNLLEDV

-142 IALFECESEG
+142 IALFECETEG

-171 DTVNNVQSATVGT
+171 DTVNNSQAATVGT

-227 DNKTNVVKTI
+227 DNKTNIVKTI
-237 DNYDLKP
+237 DNYELKP
-244 HSIYVAVLGG
+244 HSIYVAILGG

-292 TFMRPIQQNVY
+292 TFMRPIQQNLY

-314 NDYENLIKNAVINNF
+314 NNYENLIKNAVINNF
-329 YGLDLEVEIAGE
+329 YGLDREVEIAGE

-376 DNVVFSDFVHIQL
+376 DNVDFSDFVHIQL

-406 DEGINN
+406 DEES
-412 G
+412 

>member
-105 TGLKGTVIEK
+105 TGLNGTVIEK

-121 SADGTYWNLLEDV
+121 SADGTYWDLLEDV
-134 TIQNNGSV
+134 TINDNSSV
-142 IALFECESEG
+142 TALFECESEG

-171 DTVNNVQSATVGT
+171 DTVNNVQSAIVGS

-200 ALNSRGTTSSVYARV
+200 ALNSVGTTASVFSRV
-215 LQLDNVV
+215 NQIDDVV

-227 DNKTNVVKTI
+227 DNKTNVNKII
-237 DNYDLKP
+237 DDYLLKP
-244 HSIYVAVLGG
+244 HSIYVAVIGG

-261 AIYKSLSAGC
+261 AIYRSLSAGC
-271 DYNGNTTIDV
+271 DYNGNTQITVVDPH
-281 TDENTKSVESV
+281 THAKEKV
-292 TFMRPIQQNVY
+292 TFMRPTPQNVY
-303 IKVNLFNKDLP
+303 IKVNVFDKDLP
-314 NDYENLIKNAVINNF
+314 DDYENLIKNAVITNF
-329 YGLDLEVEIAGE
+329 YGQDEQIEIAGE
-341 TLSRI
+341 AVTRA
-346 IMHDDVYSSRFL
+346 IMGQDIYASRFL

-363 ANINSLLSVQVSL
+363 KNISSLLSVQISL
-376 DNVVFSDFVHIQL
+376 DNQSFSDYVHIKI
-389 DKEPVL
+389 DKEPY
-395 IADNITINVID
+395 ISSANITVNLI
-406 DEGINN
+406 EAEE
-412 G
+412 

>member
-78 GIWQDALAEIYF
+78 GIWQDALGEIYF

-96 VNSRCYCVL
+96 VNSRCYCIL

-134 TIQNNGSV
+134 TINGNSSV
-142 IALFECESEG
+142 TALFECESEG

-158 NTLNKIITTVAGW
+158 NTLNKIITTIAGW
-171 DTVNNVQSATVGT
+171 DTVNNSQSATVGT

-200 ALNSRGTTSSVYARV
+200 ALNSRSTTSSVYARV

-227 DNKTNVVKTI
+227 DNKTNIVKTI
-237 DNYDLKP
+237 DDYDLKP

-254 SNQDIAE
+254 NNQEIAE

-281 TDENTKSVESV
+281 TDENTKAVESV
-292 TFMRPIQQNVY
+292 TFMRPVQQNVY

-314 NDYENLIKNAVINNF
+314 NDYEDLIKNAVINNF
-329 YGLDLEVEIAGE
+329 YGLDQEVEIAGKK
-341 TLSRI
+341 LSRI

-376 DNVVFSDFVHIQL
+376 DNIDFSDFIHIQI

-395 IADNITINVID
+395 IADNIIINVID
-406 DEGINN
+406 DEE
-412 G
+412 

>member
-22 VAQSWINAFKS
+22 IAQSWINAFKS

-105 TGLKGTVIEK
+105 TGLNGTVIEK

-121 SADGTYWNLLEDV
+121 SADSTYWDLLEDV
-134 TIQNNGSV
+134 TINDNSSV
-142 IALFECESEG
+142 TALFECETEG

-171 DTVNNVQSATVGT
+171 DTVNNIQSATVGS

-200 ALNSRGTTSSVYARV
+200 ALNSVGTTASVFSRV
-215 LQLDNVV
+215 NQIDDVV

-227 DNKTNVVKTI
+227 DNKTNVNKII
-237 DNYDLKP
+237 DDYLLKP
-244 HSIYVAVLGG
+244 HSIYVAVIGG

-261 AIYKSLSAGC
+261 AIYRSLSAGC
-271 DYNGNTTIDV
+271 DYNGNTQITVVDPH
-281 TDENTKSVESV
+281 THAKEKV
-292 TFMRPIQQNVY
+292 TFMRPTLQNVY
-303 IKVNLFNKDLP
+303 IKVNVFDKDLP
-314 NDYENLIKNAVINNF
+314 DDYETLIKNAVITNF
-329 YGLDLEVEIAGE
+329 YGQDEQIEIAGE
-341 TLSRI
+341 AVTRA
-346 IMHDDVYSSRFL
+346 IMGQDIYASRFL

-363 ANINSLLSVQVSL
+363 KNISSLLSVQISL
-376 DNVVFSDFVHIQL
+376 DNQAFSDYVHIKI
-389 DKEPVL
+389 DKEPY
-395 IADNITINVID
+395 IDKSNITVNLI
-406 DEGINN
+406 EP
-412 G
+412 

>member
-22 VAQSWINAFKS
+22 MAQSWINAFKS
-33 DDTPDINTAPET
+33 DDTSDINTAPET

-121 SADGTYWNLLEDV
+121 SADGTYWDLLEDV

-142 IALFECESEG
+142 IALFECETEG

-158 NTLNKIITTVAGW
+158 NTLTKIITTVAGW
-171 DTVNNVQSATVGT
+171 DTVNNSQAATVGT

-227 DNKTNVVKTI
+227 DNKTNIVKAI
-237 DNYDLKP
+237 DDYDLKP

-254 SNQDIAE
+254 NNQEIAE

-292 TFMRPIQQNVY
+292 TFMRPVQQNVY

-329 YGLDLEVEIAGE
+329 YGLDSEVEIAGE
-341 TLSRI
+341 TLSRV
-346 IMHDDVYSSRFL
+346 IMYDDVYSSRFL

-406 DEGINN
+406 DEE
-412 G
+412 

>member
-22 VAQSWINAFKS
+22 IAQSWINAFKS

-105 TGLKGTVIEK
+105 TGLNGTVIEK

-121 SADGTYWNLLEDV
+121 SADGTYWDLLEDV
-134 TIQNNGSV
+134 TINDNSSV
-142 IALFECESEG
+142 TALFECESEG

-171 DTVNNVQSATVGT
+171 DTVNNLQAATVGS

-200 ALNSRGTTSSVYARV
+200 ALNSVGTTASVFSRV
-215 LQLDNVV
+215 NQIDDVV

-227 DNKTNVVKTI
+227 DNKTNVNKII
-237 DNYDLKP
+237 DDYLLKP
-244 HSIYVAVLGG
+244 HSIYVAVIGG

-261 AIYKSLSAGC
+261 AIYRSLSAGC
-271 DYNGNTTIDV
+271 DYNGNTQIIVVDPHTHAK
-281 TDENTKSVESV
+281 EKV
-292 TFMRPIQQNVY
+292 TFMRPTQQNVY
-303 IKVNLFNKDLP
+303 IKVNVFDKDLP
-314 NDYENLIKNAVINNF
+314 DDYENLIKNAVITNF
-329 YGLDLEVEIAGE
+329 YGQDEQIEIAGE
-341 TLSRI
+341 AVTRA
-346 IMHDDVYSSRFL
+346 IMGQDIYASRFL

-363 ANINSLLSVQVSL
+363 KNISSLLSVQISL
-376 DNVVFSDFVHIQL
+376 DNQTFSDYVHIKI
-389 DKEPVL
+389 DKEPY
-395 IADNITINVID
+395 IDESNITVNLI
-406 DEGINN
+406 EP
-412 G
+412 

>member
-22 VAQSWINAFKS
+22 IAQSWINAFKS

-105 TGLKGTVIEK
+105 TGLNGTVIEK

-121 SADGTYWNLLEDV
+121 SADGTYWDLLEDV
-134 TIQNNGSV
+134 TINGNSSV
-142 IALFECESEG
+142 TALFECESEG

-171 DTVNNVQSATVGT
+171 DTVNNSQSATVGS

-200 ALNSRGTTSSVYARV
+200 ALNSVGTTASVFSRV
-215 LQLDNVV
+215 NQIDDVV

-227 DNKTNVVKTI
+227 DNKTNVNKII
-237 DNYDLKP
+237 DDYLLKP
-244 HSIYVAVLGG
+244 HSIYVAVIGG

-261 AIYKSLSAGC
+261 AIYRSLSAGC
-271 DYNGNTTIDV
+271 DYNGNTQITVVDPH
-281 TDENTKSVESV
+281 THAKEKV
-292 TFMRPIQQNVY
+292 TFMRPTPQNVY
-303 IKVNLFNKDLP
+303 IKVNVFDKDLP
-314 NDYENLIKNAVINNF
+314 DDYENLIKNAVITNF
-329 YGLDLEVEIAGE
+329 YGQDEQIEIAGE
-341 TLSRI
+341 AVTRA
-346 IMHDDVYSSRFL
+346 IMGQDIYASRFL

-363 ANINSLLSVQVSL
+363 KNISSLLSVQISL
-376 DNVVFSDFVHIQL
+376 DNQSFSDYVHIKI
-389 DKEPVL
+389 DKEPY
-395 IADNITINVID
+395 IDESNITVNLI
-406 DEGINN
+406 EP
-412 G
+412 